1 MEQRGTIRRWNYCG
15 SKEEGRKAMKRGH
28 QNLTGL
34 EVISGGKSSPTEHG
48 APEGFAQ
55 QIMLTINSESRM
67 GVYFSSVF
75 L

>member
-1 MEQRGTIRRWNYCG
+1 
-15 SKEEGRKAMKRGH
+15 MKRGH